1 MQSAMDRRQKLL
13 EVLMARRQETVP
25 NLMQELGVSR
35 CTILRD
41 IDVLSCSYP
50 IFTVRGNGGGVR
62 VADGYYLDRRYL
74 KPDQEALIHKLLP
87 GLKPEEQVV
96 MQSILDSFAKPK
108 AG

>member
-1 MQSAMDRRQKLL
+1 M
-13 EVLMARRQETVP
+13 
-25 NLMQELGVSR
+25 
-35 CTILRD
+35 
-41 IDVLSCSYP
+41 
-50 IFTVRGNGGGVR
+50 
-62 VADGYYLDRRYL
+62 ADGYYLDRRYL